1 VGSLKIRIFN
11 GDNAKVLENNV
22 NRFIRDKN
30 VISINQSES
39 NGECTPKFNITIT
52 VLYEEYCRYDYLNAR
67 ITKDSID
74 KMMHY

>member
-1 VGSLKIRIFN
+1 MKIRIFN
-11 GDNAKVLENNV
+11 GDNVKALEKDV

-30 VISINQSES
+30 VISIIQSES
-39 NGECTPKFNITIT
+39 NGDNTPKFNLTLT

-67 ITKDSID
+67 ISKDSID